1 MKNCEICSKL
11 TIKTPERRQWRSGV
25 FIVNFEY
32 IWTYF
37 TPFSRVSIVD
47 FKQVTYTKLILIKFP
62 KKLENTPWTIP
73 FFFLIIKVFE
83 SQCRKLYLILE
94 GTNLAWS
101 NDHVVVKIQKP
112 SLKTQ

>member
-1 MKNCEICSKL
+1 MLAEL
-11 TIKTPERRQWRSGV
+11 
-25 FIVNFEY
+25 
-32 IWTYF
+32 
-37 TPFSRVSIVD
+37 VS
-47 FKQVTYTKLILIKFP
+47 YLKLILIKFP

-73 FFFLIIKVFE
+73 FFFIIKVFE

-101 NDHVVVKIQKP
+101 NDHVVVKIQKL